1 MKFVNSPE
9 YGAFGQ
15 KVLSITDS
23 PYFHH
28 LQSNP
33 HPPSILGTAPITE
46 FTTFYDVQ
54 LSYFDNLKEF
64 VKRLGREK
72 VDGYLGC
79 AFGEVKE
86 KIVRH
91 EDVGNEGV
99 EKGNAVV
106 LLTGWESLEMHT
118 RFEETGWFKE
128 NIGLLREGRGGVE
141 SVSFI
146 MCWWCGKHANVYSLM
161 FLSRRYRW
169 TVLKILL
176 FIQVL
181 FEFRAWES

>member
-1 MKFVNSPE
+1 MAAQDDIQGGYYGRQIENPNMLMLFVDWTCYEAHMKFVNSPE

-54 LSYFDNLKEF
+54 PSYFDNLKEF

-141 SVSFI
+141 SSHVSFE
-146 MCWWCGKHANVYSLM
+146 AL
-161 FLSRRYRW
+161 
-169 TVLKILL
+169 
-176 FIQVL
+176 
-181 FEFRAWES
+181 

>member
-1 MKFVNSPE
+1 
-9 YGAFGQ
+9 
-15 KVLSITDS
+15 
-23 PYFHH
+23 
-28 LQSNP
+28 
-33 HPPSILGTAPITE
+33 
-46 FTTFYDVQ
+46 
-54 LSYFDNLKEF
+54 LKEF

-91 EDVGNEGV
+91 ENVGNEGV

-181 FEFRAWES
+181 FAFRAWES